1 MLGVDVNGYTDD
13 RSLTLD
19 LVTLDLKSSERIP

>member
-13 RSLTLD
+13 GSLTLD